1 MNMFF
6 RFKVWRKWSKKCIN
20 DRWYKILVLLGL
32 RHSPSFTKNYEEQ
45 NNEN

>member
-6 RFKVWRKWSKKCIN
+6 RFKVWIKWSKKCIN
-20 DRWYKILVLLGL
+20 GRLYKILVLLGL